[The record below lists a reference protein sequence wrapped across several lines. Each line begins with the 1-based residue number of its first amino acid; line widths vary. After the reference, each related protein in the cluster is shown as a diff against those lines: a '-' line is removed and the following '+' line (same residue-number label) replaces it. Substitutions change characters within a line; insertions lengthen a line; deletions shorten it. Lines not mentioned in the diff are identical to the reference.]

1 MDCFD
6 DAKLAEQNLIPVSGY
21 LYAMLK
27 KAGDSLSD
35 DETFEL
41 ESLLSKYRIRM
52 SSLPERRDWLLEQT
66 GIRCFMHRL
75 QTEIVTKYRELYR
88 SDIAEAYQ
96 ACRDDLMRSLNEI
109 RTGQEEIITISRQ
122 SIEDIKKKR
131 DECLA
136 RLETAK
142 EDRKALDE
150 QIKSLRGSLKKRMEE
165 LTEEIMRT
173 GGV

>member
-1 MDCFD
+1 
-6 DAKLAEQNLIPVSGY
+6 
-21 LYAMLK
+21 
-27 KAGDSLSD
+27 
-35 DETFEL
+35 
-41 ESLLSKYRIRM
+41 
-52 SSLPERRDWLLEQT
+52 
-66 GIRCFMHRL
+66 MHRL
-75 QTEIVTKYRELYR
+75 QTDIVTRYRELYR

-122 SIEDIKKKR
+122 SIEEIKKKR

-142 EDRKALDE
+142 EDRKVLDE

>member
-1 MDCFD
+1 M
-6 DAKLAEQNLIPVSGY
+6 
-21 LYAMLK
+21 
-27 KAGDSLSD
+27 
-35 DETFEL
+35 
-41 ESLLSKYRIRM
+41 
-52 SSLPERRDWLLEQT
+52 
-66 GIRCFMHRL
+66 
-75 QTEIVTKYRELYR
+75 
-88 SDIAEAYQ
+88 
-96 ACRDDLMRSLNEI
+96 
-109 RTGQEEIITISRQ
+109 
-122 SIEDIKKKR
+122 KR